1 MKPRARQ
8 ARSAGFDPQVSHP
21 AAVAKM
27 ANALGLSPRNCR
39 LESGPQHSSAQ
50 VAKRETRCVQTAVI
64 ERSWRF
70 DSSPEHQVRLRPQR
84 PPRGDASV
92 PPASSLASL
101 GAVKRHADVVERHT
115 PSAENAGPKGMRVR
129 LPPSARIA
137 RLVEPGDTRSSN
149 LRASTEALRVRIA
162 RRAL

>member
-50 VAKRETRCVQTAVI
+50 VAKRETRCVQTAVT
-64 ERSWRF
+64 EMSWRF
-70 DSSPEHQVRLRPQR
+70 DSSSEH
-84 PPRGDASV
+84 
-92 PPASSLASL
+92 
-101 GAVKRHADVVERHT
+101 HADVVERNT

-129 LPPSARIA
+129 LPPSAR
-137 RLVEPGDTRSSN
+137 RSSGATGRHAE
-149 LRASTEALRVRIA
+149 LKPPRPIAGVRVRIA